1 MLENFSR
8 ASFHFKTFLLKHGN
22 TVISFPNMASARLN
36 FVYLGVK
43 IYCFFAVFF
52 VWNSVLVLAES
63 EVITEDNWDVV
74 LEGHWMIKL

>member
-1 MLENFSR
+1 MLENFPR
-8 ASFHFKTFLLKHGN
+8 ASFHFKTFLCGN
-22 TVISFPNMASARLN
+22 TFIFFSNMASARLN
-36 FVYLGVK
+36 FVHLGVK
-43 IYCFFAVFF
+43 IYCFFALFF